1 MLKPSATLDFASL
14 LSDNPR
20 PSRVTILDIKEA
32 YKPDAKEK
40 KTHHHHAKAPMSSLA
55 SSAAAAAAAHTPPL
69 LSASDYDAS
78 KLVQKLISKTPTYI
92 SVADDD
98 DDDDDDG
105 HDGTDDIIE
114 MVRSWPRKQQNHW
127 KTLPSSFHEVTM
139 GNWEDKIQWD
149 GFQKDEAT
157 ADSNKI
163 EELNSTASALL
174 KQPRNPDLDHLVFD
188 DSNVSWDGT
197 KADNIAKAGRIEL
210 ILELGVAGQSVA
222 KQALPIS
229 RPLPFDQTPEY
240 QRRFDWPVTSTAEE
254 KKHSLH
260 QNKEAMA
267 SQIEARQ
274 KKRAHMALEKT
285 RRVTEALGTVDLGGG
300 KGRTITSS
308 LMGPGGTERTGRPAR
323 GVMGSTETHDAEYL
337 EQLDMVYNHFY
348 SKPEL
353 SVVELRQLHRPK
365 LPLNFV
371 RRDRVWQFQIRYV
384 PIPKK
389 TDAVAVNSSYMSQ
402 LAGSTSQAKI
412 RTEADLNPTEGNFV
426 LLEYCEEH
434 PPIQLN
440 KGMSSKIV
448 NYYRGDKSRCPVSA
462 GGGDRPTRRKRA
474 ENISTST
481 QKVDSS
487 GGKVERP
494 PRLKM
499 LDGKTSME
507 DWIGKPPKKKNRDEQ
522 IDQPKIDILPEGVTE
537 ILTKHVHG
545 PFLGK
550 VEENVTQTG
559 LVNNL
564 FVAPMF
570 RHEPE
575 STDFLMILGK
585 RFLGASKRQGIADKM
600 SVVLRPLPFSVYTV
614 GQVEPRERGLVH
626 APQSSGEKD
635 FLKLF
640 VSYHVAKH
648 LTYFERHEGRGL
660 NFNEIVSMW
669 AGSGIQNTALRQRI
683 KVVAEYDSNTQ
694 IWESKPIS
702 DDGDFPDAYPGVEV
716 LGRKMAP
723 EGVVCYEAACAAT
736 RRLQDVGINTLYV
749 GTTANVQAVSIAMA
763 YLAGKAKVDD
773 ARKQAKRMSQAL
785 EAAKAPKS
793 KVPSSKIAMYE
804 KAHKK
809 LDDLYKELKRKND
822 IAQFIY
828 EELCI
833 APWHLTFEFIDVH
846 KHAHGP
852 GQLELTGFADPSGVG
867 EGFDFRRAADKAKA
881 KGKKGIALSND
892 GALKAQIKKITGTDN
907 DLRKLTMKQMGA
919 MLRSFNM
926 PQSKIDTLKRWDRVH
941 VIRDLSTKAA
951 SDGVG
956 EHSRFARG
964 EKMKLSE
971 QKEDYQQRIQTIWN
985 RQRTSLSA
993 DAGDLRQVGQAG
1005 DGDGDDDGVPVA
1017 ETATPTKKSKE
1028 GGSTSDD
1035 DSEDED
1041 LEAMFVDDFQD
1052 ERAGNQF
1059 LTSQKES
1066 TEESKQDAR
1075 DLAALRRNQEEQKA
1089 TQDGI
1094 SGGTAKAPAVN
1105 RSMIG
1110 KKVVRRR
1117 ITKTH
1122 ADGTQTITFKFIL
1135 SEDEI
1140 EKVKMQKR
1148 EEGMDHARSRKHKQL
1163 HRQNDR
1169 TYGHA
1174 MFEEDDNYEL
1184 ASTEIQRVQ
1193 AVKNRK
1199 SGLIQGAKMR
1209 KPIAQAG
1216 RIKSKLTTDKRI
1228 KKRKKELEEAELYVA
1243 PFKRKKTN
1251 SRRERG
1257 ASGRQQLP
1265 HVRFSQK
1272 LEEIRLNV
1280 ERFPSSG
1287 PFSRPVDRRRFP
1299 QYYEKISDPI
1309 DLQTIRDKNQK
1320 FQYKTA
1326 DSFLRE
1332 FHLMKSN
1339 AEKFN
1344 GVSSPLAIEAS
1355 RIYDQ
1360 VKHSIDA
1367 SRDEFL
1373 SLESELSEMTG
1384 GKKAKKIPTKSPSDS
1399 VTVDGLVVGNLQFD
1413 DDSDSDDSGAEFT
1426 IVEATG

>member
-1 MLKPSATLDFASL
+1 MATLDFASL
-14 LSDNPR
+14 LSANAQPA
-20 PSRVTILDIKEA
+20 RVTILEIKEA
-32 YKPDAKEK
+32 YRPDAKEK
-40 KTHHHHAKAPMSSLA
+40 KHKVHHAKNKQPVLHNNSLN
-55 SSAAAAAAAHTPPL
+55 TC
-69 LSASDYDAS
+69 ASDLEAS
-78 KLVQKLISKTPTYI
+78 RLVQKLISKTPTYLN
-92 SVADDD
+92 VV

-105 HDGTDDIIE
+105 YDGTDDIVQ
-114 MVRSWPRKQQNHW
+114 MVRSWPRKEQHDW
-127 KTLPSSFHEVTM
+127 KALPPSFHEVTM
-139 GNWEDKIQWD
+139 GNWEDKIEWE
-149 GFQKDEAT
+149 GAT
-157 ADSNKI
+157 ANEIKAKEDEKQG
-163 EELNSTASALL
+163 EESTALALMA
-174 KQPRNPDLDHLVFD
+174 QPRNPDLDTLVFD
-188 DSNVSWDGT
+188 DSNVSWEGSRADGIL
-197 KADNIAKAGRIEL
+197 KASRVHL
-210 ILELGVAGQSVA
+210 ILELGIAGQSVA
-222 KQALPIS
+222 KQSLPVS
-229 RPLPFDQTPEY
+229 RPLPFDQTQEY
-240 QRRFDWPVTSTAEE
+240 QRRFDWPVTSAAEE

-323 GVMGSTETHDAEYL
+323 GVTGSTETHDAEYL
-337 EQLDMVYNHFY
+337 EQLDMVYNHVF

-353 SVVELRQLHRPK
+353 SIVELRQLHRPK
-365 LPLNFV
+365 LPLSFV
-371 RRDRVWQFQIRYV
+371 RRDRVWQFQIRYI
-384 PIPKK
+384 PTPKK
-389 TDAVAVNSSYMSQ
+389 TDVTAVNSSYMNQ
-402 LAGSTSQAKI
+402 FAGSTSHAKI
-412 RTEADLNPTEGNFV
+412 RTEADLNPTEGQLV
-426 LLEYCEEH
+426 LLEYCEER

-474 ENISTST
+474 DITSAT
-481 QKVDSS
+481 QKVESS
-487 GGKVERP
+487 GKVERP
-494 PRLKM
+494 PRLKG
-499 LDGKTSME
+499 LNAKISVD
-507 DWIGKPPKKKNRDEQ
+507 DWIGKAPKKKHRDEH

-550 VEENVTQTG
+550 IEEGVCQTG

-564 FVAPMF
+564 YVAPMF

-585 RFLGASKRQGIADKM
+585 RFIGAGKRQGLADRM
-600 SVVLRPLPFSVYTV
+600 SVVLIPLPSSMYVV

-626 APQSSGEKD
+626 APQTSGEKE
-635 FLKLF
+635 FLKHF

-669 AGSGIQNTALRQRI
+669 AGSGIQNTSLRQRI
-683 KVVAEYDSNTQ
+683 KIVAEYDSNTQ
-694 IWESKPIS
+694 IWESRPIS
-702 DDGDFPDAYPGVEV
+702 DDGDYPDAYPGVEA
-716 LGRKMAP
+716 LGRKIAP
-723 EGVVCYEAACAAT
+723 EGIVCYETACAAT
-736 RRLQDVGINTLYV
+736 RRLQDIGINTLYV
-749 GTTANVQAVSIAMA
+749 GTGATVQAVSLAIA
-763 YLAGKAKVDD
+763 YIAGKAKVDD

-793 KVPSSKIAMYE
+793 KVPSFKITMYE
-804 KAHKK
+804 KAYKK
-809 LDDLYKELKRKND
+809 LDDLYKELKRKHEV
-822 IAQFIY
+822 AQFIF
-828 EELCI
+828 EELCF

-881 KGKKGIALSND
+881 KGKKGIVLSSD

-985 RQRTSLSA
+985 RQRTSLSS
-993 DAGDLRQVGQAG
+993 DAGDLRQAGQSGEG
-1005 DGDGDDDGVPVA
+1005 DGEDDGVALSEAVS
-1017 ETATPTKKSKE
+1017 PTKKVKE
-1028 GGSTSDD
+1028 APNTSDD
-1035 DSEDED
+1035 DSEDEG
-1041 LEAMFVDDFQD
+1041 LEAMLMDDFQD
-1052 ERAGNQF
+1052 ERAGSQF
-1059 LTSQKES
+1059 LASQKDT

-1094 SGGTAKAPAVN
+1094 SHAAKAAPTN
-1105 RSMIG
+1105 RSMVG

-1122 ADGTQTITFKFIL
+1122 ADGTQTITFKFIFA
-1135 SEDEI
+1135 EDEI
-1140 EKVKMQKR
+1140 EKVRMQKR
-1148 EEGMDHARSRKHKQL
+1148 EQGMSGIRSRKHKQV

-1169 TYGHA
+1169 IYGHA
-1174 MFEEDDNYEL
+1174 MFEDDDNYEL
-1184 ASTEIQRVQ
+1184 ASTEIHR
-1193 AVKNRK
+1193 AHSTAGRKGGLVK
-1199 SGLIQGAKMR
+1199 GAKVR

-1216 RIKSKLTTDKRI
+1216 RMRSKLTTDKRL
-1228 KKRKKELEEAELYVA
+1228 KKRKKEMEEAELYVA
-1243 PFKRKKTN
+1243 PSKRKKLN
-1251 SRRERG
+1251 NRRERG

-1287 PFSRPVDRRRFP
+1287 PFSRPVDRRKIP
-1299 QYYEKISDPI
+1299 HYYEKISDPI

-1332 FHLMKSN
+1332 FALMKSN

-1344 GVSSPLAIEAS
+1344 GISHPLAMEAS

-1367 SRDEFL
+1367 DRAEL
-1373 SLESELSEMTG
+1373 TNMENELLEMNG
-1384 GKKAKKIPTKSPSDS
+1384 GKKKKKTPSKSPTDS
-1399 VTVDGLVVGNLQFD
+1399 VTVDGVVVGYDLQHD
-1413 DDSDSDDSGAEFT
+1413 DDSDSDDSGAEIT
-1426 IVEATG
+1426 IYEETG

>member
-1 MLKPSATLDFASL
+1 MLDFASL

-20 PSRVTILDIKEA
+20 PARVTILEAKEA
-32 YKPDAKEK
+32 YKPDTKEK
-40 KTHHHHAKAPMSSLA
+40 KHKSHHPKQSYCNPDVEVSQ
-55 SSAAAAAAAHTPPL
+55 
-69 LSASDYDAS
+69 
-78 KLVQKLISKTPTYI
+78 LVQKLIVHTPTYI
-92 SVADDD
+92 SIVDDD
-98 DDDDDDG
+98 DE

-114 MVRSWPRKQQNHW
+114 MVRAWPKKQQNDW
-127 KTLPSSFHEVTM
+127 KTLEPSYHEVTM

-149 GFQKDEAT
+149 GAAADEGVN
-157 ADSNKI
+157 DEKKP
-163 EELNSTASALL
+163 EESTALALL
-174 KQPRNPDLDHLVFD
+174 AQPRNPDLDNLILD
-188 DSNVSWDGT
+188 DSNISWEGT
-197 KADNIAKAGRIEL
+197 RSDNLLKASRISL
-210 ILELGVAGQSVA
+210 ILELGIAGQSVA
-222 KQALPIS
+222 KQALPVS
-229 RPLPFDQTPEY
+229 RPIPFDQTPEY
-240 QRRFDWPVTSTAEE
+240 QRRYDWPVTSTAEE
-254 KKHSLH
+254 KQHSLH
-260 QNKEAMA
+260 QNKEVMA

-274 KKRAHMALEKT
+274 KKRAQMAMDKT

-308 LMGPGGTERTGRPAR
+308 LMGPGGTERTGRPTR
-323 GVMGSTETHDAEYL
+323 GVTGSTETHDAEYI
-337 EQLDMVYNHFY
+337 EQLDLVYNHIF

-371 RRDRVWQFQIRYV
+371 RRDRTWQFQIRY
-384 PIPKK
+384 IPTVKK
-389 TDAVAVNSSYMSQ
+389 VDASAANSSYMSQ

-412 RTEADLNPTEGNFV
+412 RIEADLNPTEGNLV
-426 LLEYCEEH
+426 LLEYCEER

-440 KGMSSKIV
+440 KGMASKIV
-448 NYYRGDKSRCPVSA
+448 NYYRGDKARCPVSA
-462 GGGDRPTRRKRA
+462 GGGDRPTRRKRSD
-474 ENISTST
+474 NTSTTT
-481 QKVDSS
+481 QKVESS
-487 GGKVERP
+487 GKVERP
-494 PRLKM
+494 PRLKGIDAKM
-499 LDGKTSME
+499 SLE
-507 DWIGKPPKKKNRDEQ
+507 EWIGKPPKKKNRDEQ
-522 IDQPKIDILPEGVTE
+522 VDQPKIDILPEGVME
-537 ILTKHVHG
+537 ILHTKHVHG

-550 VEENVTQTG
+550 IEEGITQTG

-564 FVAPMF
+564 FAAPMF

-585 RFLGASKRQGIADKM
+585 RAIGASKRQGIADKM
-600 SVVLRPLPFSVYTV
+600 SVVLRPLPSSVFTV
-614 GQVEPRERGLVH
+614 GQVEPRDRGLVH
-626 APQSSGEKD
+626 APQTSGEKE
-635 FLKLF
+635 FLKHF

-683 KVVAEYDSNTQ
+683 KVVAEYDANTQ
-694 IWESKPIS
+694 IWESRPIS
-702 DDGDFPDAYPGVEV
+702 DDGDYPDAYPGVEI
-716 LGRKMAP
+716 LGRKIAP
-723 EGVVCYEAACAAT
+723 EGIVCYETTCAAT
-736 RRLQDVGINTLYV
+736 RRLQDIGINTLYV
-749 GTTANVQAVSIAMA
+749 GTGATVQAVGIAMA
-763 YLAGKAKVDD
+763 YLAGKSKVDD
-773 ARKQAKRMSQAL
+773 ARKQARRMHQAL
-785 EAAKAPKS
+785 EAARAPKS
-793 KVPSSKIAMYE
+793 KVASSTIAMYE
-804 KAHKK
+804 KAYMK
-809 LDDLYKELKRKND
+809 LDDLYKELKRKNEV
-822 IAQFIY
+822 AKFIY
-828 EELCI
+828 EELCF
-833 APWHLTFEFIDVH
+833 APWHLSFEFIDVH

-881 KGKKGIALSND
+881 KGKKTASVSD

-971 QKEDYQQRIQTIWN
+971 QKEDYRQRIQTIWN
-985 RQRTSLSA
+985 RQRTSLMK
-993 DAGDLRQVGQAG
+993 DAGDLRQAGQAG
-1005 DGDGDDDGVPVA
+1005 EGDGEDDGGAVSEPVS
-1017 ETATPTKKSKE
+1017 PTKKAKE
-1028 GGSTSDD
+1028 MPTTSDD

-1041 LEAMFVDDFQD
+1041 LEAMLMDDFQD

-1059 LTSQKES
+1059 LATQKDT

-1094 SGGTAKAPAVN
+1094 KSSIAKTAPVN

-1110 KKVVRRR
+1110 KKVIRRR
-1117 ITKTH
+1117 ITKTNS
-1122 ADGTQTITFKFIL
+1122 DGTQTITFKFIL
-1135 SEDEI
+1135 AEDEI
-1140 EKVKMQKR
+1140 EKIMMRKR
-1148 EEGMDHARSRKHKQL
+1148 EEGMDGRKMKKHRQIHK
-1163 HRQNDR
+1163 QNDR

-1174 MFEEDDNYEL
+1174 MFEDDDNYEL
-1184 ASTEIQRVQ
+1184 ASTEIHRTHTT
-1193 AVKNRK
+1193 KGRK
-1199 SGLIQGAKMR
+1199 GGLKTGAKAR

-1216 RIKSKLTTDKRI
+1216 RIKSKLTTDKRM
-1228 KKRKKELEEAELYVA
+1228 KKRKKEMEEAELYVA
-1243 PFKRKKTN
+1243 PSKRKKSN
-1251 SRRERG
+1251 ARRERG
-1257 ASGRQQLP
+1257 AGGRQQLP
-1265 HVRFSQK
+1265 HVRFSHK

-1287 PFSRPVDRRRFP
+1287 PFSRPVDRRKFP

-1326 DSFLRE
+1326 DVFLRE
-1332 FHLMKSN
+1332 FQLMKSN

-1344 GVSSPLAIEAS
+1344 GVSHPLALEAN

-1360 VKHSIDA
+1360 VKHTVDTD
-1367 SRDEFL
+1367 RTEFT
-1373 SLESELSEMTG
+1373 SLEAELQEMNS
-1384 GKKAKKIPTKSPSDS
+1384 GKKKKKSPAKNTTDNFM
-1399 VTVDGLVVGNLQFD
+1399 VDGLVLGDMKFD

-1426 IVEATG
+1426 ILEGTG